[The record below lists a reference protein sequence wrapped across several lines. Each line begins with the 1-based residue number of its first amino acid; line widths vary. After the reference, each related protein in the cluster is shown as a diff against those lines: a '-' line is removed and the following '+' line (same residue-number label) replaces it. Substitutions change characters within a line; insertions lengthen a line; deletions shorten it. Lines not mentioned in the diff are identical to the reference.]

1 LIIDGGEP
9 LWREDML
16 DVVKYASTRG
26 IRTTIGSGGT
36 LINERT
42 GRKVIEVLKYL
53 EEEVWHK

>member
-1 LIIDGGEP
+1 
-9 LWREDML
+9 ML